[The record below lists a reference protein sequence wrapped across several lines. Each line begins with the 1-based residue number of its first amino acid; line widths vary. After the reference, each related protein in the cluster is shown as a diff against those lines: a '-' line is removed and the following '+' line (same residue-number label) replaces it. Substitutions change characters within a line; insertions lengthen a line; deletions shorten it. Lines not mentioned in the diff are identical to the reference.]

1 MADVEAQNFKGVML
15 CDRPTDAG
23 SGRTLDSASLP
34 FVAGHKT
41 GANDQLGLTPVPSSN
56 RVDADGAR
64 VSRGGTQGALSSAHS
79 IFDRYNAMVRHK
91 KFLKLL
97 SRKVRTMRE
106 SKAAKEVEKVE
117 KKENIMAFCTTLRS
131 AVLDGK
137 DVSTFWKPSQAA
149 AKLRET
155 QSAQLADSSAAVDE
169 NAAAHGATAPDV
181 APLALDVDALVADAV
196 AARQAVLAE
205 KERKEREPPPV
216 EEDAKEVVEEV
227 EVPPPADANEA
238 AKKPAWARTGEE
250 AEAVEA
256 TEESELLAF
265 AEGLDPESLDEE
277 FASEELKDALVA
289 MDRAKK
295 THEEEQWNR
304 ELVRAMNAL
313 ANADAKAA
321 AAARAA
327 HGEGVPL
334 PSNVDELTEAAK
346 ARIDEVAAERAARE
360 SAADERLAGAPA
372 WDASTTVGGDEERE
386 TMAEGRRA
394 AEEFLAENKEFK
406 AVHSVSSAKAMLES
420 GAAKQQ
426 EMAAA

>member
-1 MADVEAQNFKGVML
+1 MAW
-15 CDRPTDAG
+15 
-23 SGRTLDSASLP
+23 
-34 FVAGHKT
+34 
-41 GANDQLGLTPVPSSN
+41 
-56 RVDADGAR
+56 
-64 VSRGGTQGALSSAHS
+64 HS
-79 IFDRYNAMVRHK
+79 VLVRHK

-169 NAAAHGATAPDV
+169 DAAAHGATAPDV

-205 KERKEREPPPV
+205 KERKEREPPPA
-216 EEDAKEVVEEV
+216 EEDVKEVVEEV

-372 WDASTTVGGDEERE
+372 WDASTTVGGDEGRE